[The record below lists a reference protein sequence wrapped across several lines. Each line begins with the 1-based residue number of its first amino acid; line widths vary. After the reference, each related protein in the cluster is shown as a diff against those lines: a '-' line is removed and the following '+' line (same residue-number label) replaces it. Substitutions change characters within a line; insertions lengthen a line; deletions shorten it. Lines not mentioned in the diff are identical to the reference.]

1 MMGLG
6 LFFGD
11 LDDPDNEDAGDDD
24 VNDSVL
30 NVLLCWWKGDVQLYN
45 CCDWSSPVWKS
56 EWI

>member
-1 MMGLG
+1 MVMGLG

-30 NVLLCWWKGDVQLYN
+30 NVLVRFLMLMERLCTIVHLL
-45 CCDWSSPVWKS
+45 
-56 EWI
+56 